1 MKYRI
6 TADSTSNL
14 FQVSDVDFT
23 YVPMKVI
30 TELKEYV
37 DTPDLDVPEMVD
49 EIKKTKG
56 KSGTSCPNVHDWTE
70 AYGDAEVVFAVT
82 ITGNLSGSYSAA
94 MQAAEDY
101 KEEHPGANVE
111 VVDSLSA
118 GPEMQLLVEK
128 LKEDVLAEKSFEEIR
143 DNIHAYHKHTHL
155 LFSLQSLTNLAR
167 NGRVNPAVAA
177 AAGVLGIRIVG
188 KASDEGTLEPMHK
201 CRGEKKALEA
211 IYAEMKKHGYQGGK
225 LRIAHCQNEKSAE
238 ILKTM
243 TQADFPQA
251 DIQILECTGLCSFYA
266 EKGGLMI
273 GFDDLK

>member
-23 YVPMKVI
+23 YVPMKII
-30 TELKEYV
+30 TEAKEYV
-37 DTPDLDVPEMVD
+37 DTPELNVSEMVD

-70 AYGDAEVVFAVT
+70 AYGDADAVFAVT
-82 ITGNLSGSYSAA
+82 ITGTLSGSYSAA

-101 KEEHPGANVE
+101 REEHPGAHVE
-111 VVDSLSA
+111 VVNSLSA
-118 GPEMQLLVEK
+118 GPEMQLLIEK
-128 LKEDVLAEKSFEEIR
+128 LKEDVLEEKSFEEIR
-143 DNIHAYHKHTHL
+143 ENIHEYHKHTHL

-188 KASDEGTLEPMHK
+188 KASDEGSLEPMHK
-201 CRGEKKALEA
+201 CRGEKKALET
-211 IYAEMKKHGYQGGK
+211 IWTEMKNLGYQGGK

-238 ILKTM
+238 ALKTM
-243 TQADFPQA
+243 VQADFPHG
-251 DIQILECTGLCSFYA
+251 DIQLLECTGLCSFYA

-273 GFDDLK
+273 GFDDL